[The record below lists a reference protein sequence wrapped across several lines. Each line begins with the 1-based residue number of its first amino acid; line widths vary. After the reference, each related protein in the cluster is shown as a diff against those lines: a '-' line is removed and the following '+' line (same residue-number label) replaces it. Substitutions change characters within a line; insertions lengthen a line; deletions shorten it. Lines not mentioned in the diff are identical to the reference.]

1 MFLLSILISALTVV
15 VTVDGLHTE
24 NLELL
29 QPYWT
34 KGGLRTI
41 TEEGSVTTYPFTQ
54 EVYGGNETLVAFL
67 TGVGPDK
74 NGYAMDY
81 TFSRKDRKIHPTPL
95 QYPTFVNHFR
105 LAYGAKAGIYVVG
118 IDSLTTNLLASNT
131 ADYTYIIDES
141 YLPTDDERYWVPR
154 MDVSIYNRPTAQEK
168 KNGWKYRVRDYLPQT
183 PVINSM
189 VIEKALKIQKDK
201 DLGKDAI
208 PDLLL
213 LQLHTR
219 TPQSTSDRIETAEQE
234 DLYLW
239 LNQDLGYLMEQLN
252 RRIGE
257 QNYRILIIG
266 LPRRGMN
273 QARLEAAGIHTGT
286 FNVDR
291 AAALTNTYLMAL
303 YGHERW
309 VDGGYGHGI
318 YLNRK
323 LIEQK
328 RMDLYQLQRQVATF
342 LMEFEGVADAYPAM
356 REDVH
361 FDLYQGY
368 QLLYGEKKL
377 DSVWESNCSAP
388 LLYWPAGFTLTYSYR

>member
-1 MFLLSILISALTVV
+1 M
-15 VTVDGLHTE
+15 
-24 NLELL
+24 
-29 QPYWT
+29 
-34 KGGLRTI
+34 
-41 TEEGSVTTYPFTQ
+41 
-54 EVYGGNETLVAFL
+54 
-67 TGVGPDK
+67 
-74 NGYAMDY
+74 
-81 TFSRKDRKIHPTPL
+81 
-95 QYPTFVNHFR
+95 
-105 LAYGAKAGIYVVG
+105 
-118 IDSLTTNLLASNT
+118 
-131 ADYTYIIDES
+131 
-141 YLPTDDERYWVPR
+141 
-154 MDVSIYNRPTAQEK
+154 
-168 KNGWKYRVRDYLPQT
+168 
-183 PVINSM
+183 
-189 VIEKALKIQKDK
+189 
-201 DLGKDAI
+201 GKDAI